1 MSNETVDQE
10 QSQRIR
16 DLEAR
21 VNQIEND
28 VSAILAKLATVEN
41 LAKGLM
47 VLAGAAL
54 GVDII
59 PMLGAA
65 A

>member
-1 MSNETVDQE
+1 MTNETVDQE

-59 PMLGAA
+59 PMLGATA
-65 A
+65 

>member
-1 MSNETVDQE
+1 MSTETIDQE

-21 VNQIEND
+21 VNQTEND
-28 VSAILAKLATVEN
+28 VAAILAKLSTLEN

-47 VLAGAAL
+47 VLAGTAL

-59 PMLGAA
+59 PMLGAGA
-65 A
+65 

>member
-1 MSNETVDQE
+1 MSTESIDQE

-21 VNQIEND
+21 VNQTEND
-28 VSAILAKLATVEN
+28 VAAILAKLSTLEN

-47 VLAGAAL
+47 VLAGTAL

-59 PMLGAA
+59 PMLGAGA
-65 A
+65 

>member
-1 MSNETVDQE
+1 MSTETIDQE

-21 VNQIEND
+21 VNQTEND
-28 VSAILAKLATVEN
+28 VASILAKLSTLEN
-41 LAKGLM
+41 LAKALM
-47 VLAGAAL
+47 VMAGAAL

-59 PMLGAA
+59 PMLGAGA
-65 A
+65 

>member
-59 PMLGAA
+59 PMLGASA
-65 A
+65 

>member
-1 MSNETVDQE
+1 MTNETVDQE

-59 PMLGAA
+59 PMLGAGA
-65 A
+65 

>member
-1 MSNETVDQE
+1 MSTETIDQE

-21 VNQIEND
+21 VNQTEND
-28 VSAILAKLATVEN
+28 VAAILAKLSTLEN
-41 LAKGLM
+41 LAKALM
-47 VLAGAAL
+47 VLAGTAL

-59 PMLGAA
+59 PMLGASA
-65 A
+65 